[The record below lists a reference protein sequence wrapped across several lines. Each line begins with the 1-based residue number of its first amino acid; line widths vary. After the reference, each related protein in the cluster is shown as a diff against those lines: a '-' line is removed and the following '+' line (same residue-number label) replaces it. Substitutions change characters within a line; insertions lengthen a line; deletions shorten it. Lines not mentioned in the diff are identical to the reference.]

1 MKFKSLLTEGRHN
14 KKLLHRYSG
23 DTPVCVEDIIKKGVA
38 FYAPRYH
45 TWDDGFFHEDFYNL
59 GDCLDAYGE
68 LDTSS
73 KMYKNLVVDSGEF
86 KKLWLEIG
94 KKASNV
100 AFALGLPNANLL
112 PNILNAYGAL
122 EEYLTFMRQKARW
135 NDDEEPVDKF
145 YMIMER
151 LFTLIP
157 RTLRD
162 LDRGIINCNV
172 QKIIFP
178 ALKDILN
185 DLETLEGD
193 LN

>member
-1 MKFKSLLTEGRHN
+1 MKFKSLLTEGRHD
-14 KKLLHRYSG
+14 KKLLHRYAGETASY
-23 DTPVCVEDIIKKGVA
+23 VEDIIKKGVA
-38 FYAPRYH
+38 IYCPRYWN
-45 TWDDGFFHEDFYNL
+45 WDDGFFHEGFYNL
-59 GDCLDAYGE
+59 GDCLDYQGE

-73 KMYKNLVVDSGEF
+73 KMYKNLVVDPSEF

-100 AFALGLPNANLL
+100 AFALGLPNADLL
-112 PNILNAYGAL
+112 PNILNPYGSL
-122 EEYLTFMRQKARW
+122 YEYIRFMQQKARW

-162 LDRGIINCNV
+162 LDRRIINCNV